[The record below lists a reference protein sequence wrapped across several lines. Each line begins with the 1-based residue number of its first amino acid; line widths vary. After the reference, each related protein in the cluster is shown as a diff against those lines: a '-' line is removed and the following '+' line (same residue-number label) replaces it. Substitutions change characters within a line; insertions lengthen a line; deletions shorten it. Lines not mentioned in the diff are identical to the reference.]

1 MKYLIKRFLLFIMCR
16 QGAVTISY
24 ALMLPTLI
32 GFFSLAIDGARFI
45 TERSRLSDAINQG
58 VYSIAMSYDSDDK
71 NADTEKTVL
80 YLSYHLPAEK
90 IDKNKVYINVDKEKD
105 KNGKVVSTDFSLN
118 SDVITHPLLSLY
130 KEGYSG
136 FHSNI
141 TLHGGRSS
149 GHIRKSLEDLS
160 VPADYTFVLD
170 FSGSMTNSSAE
181 RGYTRIELLKKVFTD
196 LGNRI
201 FDNDNGSTIGI
212 VPFSTGI
219 PAVLDKTNY
228 ASATSKE
235 VGCTY
240 IGKLKDKYS
249 GLDWSFWYNK
259 SLGKTTYTNYI
270 SKTDGFL
277 YDYYKNVIAKANGY
291 QTTASAEAWLID
303 KGYCRK
309 GSGKLACDADP
320 NSDIHNPDNN
330 EEFHNNYDK
339 FHLLTELVSKHYTSI
354 TNPETM
360 DYEGTVADDYLFTDD
375 NVVTFINYLN
385 APSTSYSSVHVI
397 PSDAPVLRGDA
408 PVHVIPFDSL
418 CAYATSGTRDHGN
431 VVKFIKTIEKPNF
444 YLVELTDNRSIIND
458 FNSMGPPGGGTDSIS
473 GLLRAVPLI
482 TKGKNDVK
490 MIFVISDGEDNTD
503 SKQVRK
509 KLMDKYHL
517 CDVIRNGLK
526 KYPAGTT
533 TTDVEIYYISLVSNN
548 SISDWQNS
556 CVGSGH
562 AFIATNY
569 DALYDVIAGAMAR
582 ETTRYVNPDE

>member
-1 MKYLIKRFLLFIMCR
+1 MKYLIKRFLLFIICR
-16 QGAVTISY
+16 EGAVTISY

-71 NADTEKTVL
+71 NADAEKTVM
-80 YLSYHLPAEK
+80 YLSYYLPSEE

-105 KNGKVVSTDFSLN
+105 KNGKVVSTDFSLD
-118 SDVITHPLLSLY
+118 SDIITHPLLSLY

-170 FSGSMTNSSAE
+170 FSGSMNSSSAE
-181 RGYTRIELLKKVFTD
+181 RGYTRIALLKKVFTD

-240 IGKLKDKYS
+240 IGKLQDKYS

-259 SLGKTTYTNYI
+259 QPPERTTGNTFINN
-270 SKTDGFL
+270 TDAYL
-277 YDYYKNVIAKANGY
+277 NSYYKDVIAKANGY
-291 QTTASAEAWLID
+291 TTTSAETWLID
-303 KGYCRK
+303 EGYCRK
-309 GSGKLACDADP
+309 DSGKLTCDADP
-320 NSDIHNPDNN
+320 NSDIHNIDNY
-330 EEFHNNYDK
+330 EEFTNNFNK
-339 FHLLTELVSKHYTSI
+339 FNLLTASVSKYNSI
-354 TNPETM
+354 ANIETM

-385 APSTSYSSVHVI
+385 APSNSD
-397 PSDAPVLRGDA
+397 PSA
-408 PVHVIPFDSL
+408 HVIPFESL
-418 CAYATSGTRDHGN
+418 CAYATSGTRDHAN
-431 VVKFIKTIEKPNF
+431 VAKFIRTIEKPNY
-444 YLVELTDNRSIIND
+444 YLVELTDNRSIIDN
-458 FNSMGPPGGGTDSIS
+458 FNNMGPPGGGTDSIS

-490 MIFVISDGEDNTD
+490 MIFVISDGEDDTY
-503 SKQVRK
+503 SKKNRK
-509 KLMDKYHL
+509 TLMDTYHL

-533 TTDVEIYYISLVSNN
+533 TTDVEIYYISLISNG
-548 SISDWQNS
+548 SDLDWQNS
-556 CVGSGH
+556 CVGPGH